1 MSYIVLT
8 AAYSS
13 FMDIFTYLVSL
24 RKVIRIFKKYIPVSA
39 KVTFLL
45 LLLVF
50 ILLFH
55 AIVLPQM
62 AKALGLSVHICE

>member
-1 MSYIVLT
+1 MSYIALIV
-8 AAYSS
+8 AYSS

-24 RKVIRIFKKYIPVSA
+24 RKVISIFKKYIPVSA

-62 AKALGLSVHICE
+62 AKAPGLSVHICE